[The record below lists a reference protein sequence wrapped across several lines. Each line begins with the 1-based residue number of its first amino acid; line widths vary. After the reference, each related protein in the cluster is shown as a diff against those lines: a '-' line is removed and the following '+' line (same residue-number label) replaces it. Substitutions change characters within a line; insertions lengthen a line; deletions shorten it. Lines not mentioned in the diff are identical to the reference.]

1 MKLVE
6 LPWGAR
12 LGLACIVITL
22 LGGLAASAAYV
33 RIHHAPKDDEPG
45 LSVDDVKGAYHGVQR
60 RAPLLAALERRHP
73 AELTEA
79 NRQTLLTWLRGDRIS
94 QDYDDLDLGDA
105 APAEI
110 IRANCLSCH
119 SRGSSDEVAK
129 RTPLEFWD
137 DVKRLAYSKQ
147 LDPVPVSI
155 LVTSTHAH
163 ALGLG
168 PLTVVTIALLLATR
182 WPRRLVSLM
191 ALVMGAALMLDLGG
205 WWAAREVS
213 GAVFLVI
220 GAGAVY
226 LVTTSL
232 ALLAVLADLLLPG
245 GRRSRPSPT
254 PEP

>member
-1 MKLVE
+1 MRLVD

-12 LGLACIVITL
+12 LGLACVVVTL

-33 RIHHAPKDDEPG
+33 RIHHSPKDDEPG
-45 LSVDDVKGAYHGVQR
+45 LSLDDVKGAYHGVQR
-60 RAPLLAALERRHP
+60 RAPLIAALERRHP
-73 AELTEA
+73 ADLAETKRES
-79 NRQTLLTWLRGDRIS
+79 LLTWLRNDRIS
-94 QDYDDLDLGDA
+94 LDYDNLDLGDA
-105 APAEI
+105 APAELL
-110 IRANCLSCH
+110 RTNCVSCH
-119 SRGSSDEVAK
+119 SRSSSDEVAK

-137 DVKRLAYSKQ
+137 DVKRVAFSKH

-182 WPRRLVSLM
+182 WPRRVVNLA
-191 ALVMGAALMLDLGG
+191 ALVMGVSLMLDLGG

-213 GAVFLVI
+213 GAVLLVI
-220 GAGAVY
+220 GAGAAY
-226 LVTTSL
+226 LITTGL

-245 GRRSRPSPT
+245 GTRARGSPAQ
-254 PEP
+254 EP